1 MIKHLVIRY
10 FDTYPEARI
19 YFDTKESAKI
29 FVEEESEKLGNRPKT
44 YWEYRGTEEVEEWS
58 LESINT

>member
-10 FDTYPEARI
+10 FDTYPEARM

-29 FVEEESEKLGNRPKT
+29 FVEEENEKLRNRPKT
-44 YWEYRGTEEVEEWS
+44 YWEYRGTKEVEE
-58 LESINT
+58 